1 MAEFLAGSTLARS
14 VATQF
19 KELSKM
25 IRRSLISCAVV
36 VLAFAAGVA
45 CGKKS
50 EDLSRE
56 PLARG
61 QTTVVGA
68 PADAPKPPPA
78 PSTVPVTTAPPAPV
92 AKITTPSAPV
102 KKITAPASAVSVK
115 RIVVT
120 SAIEKREPVLT
131 DTFSTGADPVFAFL
145 ELSNTSD
152 HPAIVEVTFEHA
164 EGKTVG
170 HVKLEIPAHS
180 TKWRTWGKTRF
191 IRQAGSWNA
200 VVRGEDGSELAKK
213 AFDVNAS

>member
-1 MAEFLAGSTLARS
+1 
-14 VATQF
+14 
-19 KELSKM
+19 M
-25 IRRSLISCAVV
+25 IRRSLISFAAV

-50 EDLSRE
+50 GDLEKE

-68 PADAPKPPPA
+68 PAEAPKQPA
-78 PSTVPVTTAPPAPV
+78 PSTVPVTTARAPE
-92 AKITTPSAPV
+92 AKITTPTAPTR
-102 KKITAPASAVSVK
+102 KITAPASAVSVK

-120 SAIEKREPVLT
+120 RAIEKREPVVT
-131 DTFSTGADPVFAFL
+131 EAFVTSEEPVFAFL

-152 HPAIVEVTFEHA
+152 HPAIIEVTFEHA
-164 EGKTVG
+164 QGKTVG
-170 HVKLEIPAHS
+170 HVKLEVPAHS

-213 AFDVNAS
+213 AFDVSADD